1 MAGPSMG
8 KIAQFWAQRSTHNQS
23 LTQVMSRLLMKL
35 SARSKKP
42 RHERANRIDI
52 LIGES
57 GIGKSTILGLLAD
70 RLAKV
75 TNKTWRHKLWH
86 VGTQGFED
94 NTGLP
99 IVEERKV
106 GEHVQKVATFAKADH
121 VPGAVWWP
129 DGFTLGILDEL
140 PSAPTLVQN
149 QIREI
154 IDGQL
159 NGSPIDPNCLYVATG
174 NPPDPRFVT
183 VNALDA
189 AIEKRLK
196 VYIVVPTSEELLQV
210 WSSSMPDMIYKFL
223 LMHHSFIDTLSPREW
238 EGISKDVQDL
248 LDGGGSINDALQEA
262 SDELIGCPNV
272 EVALRKFIK
281 FGEDPY
287 YYPIL
292 GRDIIDASQA
302 QMRTFLTLLTRWI
315 KDDQRGLVGASNS
328 DLVRAIAGLTTVKPA
343 DKPQTAQNIYL
354 FMELLAENDCVDMA
368 KMAMESFFN
377 NGDNKGLTNDVCT
390 LLRKSKALKK
400 LADTVTRYHAS
411 REKLHAV
418 AAS

>member
-1 MAGPSMG
+1 MTGPSMG
-8 KIAQFWAQRSTHNQS
+8 KIAQYWAQKDTHNQS
-23 LTQVMSRLLMKL
+23 LTQVMDRLLMKL
-35 SARSKKP
+35 SARARKP
-42 RHERANRIDI
+42 RQARANRIDI

-70 RLAKV
+70 KLTKRM
-75 TNKTWRHKLWH
+75 NKPWRHKLWH

-99 IVEERKV
+99 VVEERKI
-106 GEHVQKVATFAKADH
+106 GDHVQKVATFAKADH

-129 DGFTLGILDEL
+129 GGYTLGVLDEL

-159 NGSPIDPNCLYVATG
+159 NGSKVDPNCLYVATG

-183 VNALDA
+183 GNALDA

-210 WSSSMPDMIYKFL
+210 WSSLMPDMIYKFL
-223 LMHHSFIDTLSPREW
+223 LMNRSFIDALSPREW
-238 EGISKDVQDL
+238 EGVSKDVQDV
-248 LDGGGSINDALQEA
+248 LDGNGGINDAVQEA
-262 SDELIGCPNV
+262 SDELIGHPNV

-287 YYPIL
+287 YYPVL
-292 GRDIIDASQA
+292 GRDIINASQD
-302 QMRTFLTLLTRWI
+302 QMSAYLRLTTRWVE
-315 KDDQRGLVGASNS
+315 DDQRGLIGESNS
-328 DLVRAIAGLTTVKPA
+328 DLVRTLNGLTTAKL
-343 DKPQTAQNIYL
+343 TAKKQAAENVFR
-354 FMELLAENDCVDMA
+354 FMELMAENDCADMV
-368 KMAMESFFN
+368 KTAMSSIFN
-377 NGDNKGLTNDVCT
+377 SPLTEIVGK
-390 LLRKSKALKK
+390 LLRRSKSLKK
-400 LADTVTRYHAS
+400 LSDTVTRYHVS
-411 REKLHAV
+411 REKMRAA